1 MDTTSILGTAE
12 NFIYGLCSAYFIYEA
27 ATYFRHR
34 REQRFYR
41 MAAAI
46 MAFWFLLVLKD
57 PIYSCID
64 VHRHLYRSLLLI
76 DMSAVFTC
84 VFFVVELLS
93 PIYVTWSRIVQ
104 NSAFYLLMLVLYIV
118 TANDIFFD
126 VSIVGIV
133 VYCAIWVV
141 RIAVLTKRYHYIVRQ
156 NFSSADNRWMWR
168 AIAMFLLVLVSWIY
182 SCYVVSSIS
191 NIAYI
196 VIVTVV
202 WAVVNN
208 HYRRLERDINEV
220 RQIMSEKP
228 SVPESLPDFSADVE
242 ALFANRKLHRNH
254 DLSVSQL
261 AREIGTNRSY
271 LSAWLN
277 NTLGTNFCDFVNGY
291 RIADAEAMLD
301 SGDCSVTQE
310 EIATTVGFNSLS
322 TFRRA
327 FIKKH
332 GITPRQYCRG
342 RRRKD

>member
-1 MDTTSILGTAE
+1 MDTAVFLGTAE
-12 NFIYGLCSAYFIYEA
+12 NFVYGLCSAYFIYES

-41 MAAAI
+41 TAAAI

-64 VHRHLYRSLLLI
+64 TQLHRHLYRTLLLV

-93 PIYVTWSRIVQ
+93 PIYITWSRIVQ

-118 TANDIFFD
+118 
-126 VSIVGIV
+126 
-133 VYCAIWVV
+133 
-141 RIAVLTKRYHYIVRQ
+141 RQ
-156 NFSSADNRWMWR
+156 NFSSADKRWMWR
-168 AIAMFLLVLVSWIY
+168 AIAMFLSVLAAWIY
-182 SCYVVSSIS
+182 SCYVESSIS

-202 WAVVNN
+202 WAVVNH
-208 HYRRLERDINEV
+208 HYRKVGRSIDEV
-220 RQIMSEKP
+220 RQIMSEKQP
-228 SVPESLPDFSADVE
+228 ALEGMPDFSAEVE
-242 ALFANRKLHRNH
+242 ALFVEKKLHRNH

-291 RIADAEAMLD
+291 RIADAEAMLAG
-301 SGDCSVTQE
+301 GDCSMTQD

-332 GITPRQYCRG
+332 GITPRQYCRDK
-342 RRRKD
+342 RHKK

>member
-1 MDTTSILGTAE
+1 
-12 NFIYGLCSAYFIYEA
+12 
-27 ATYFRHR
+27 
-34 REQRFYR
+34 
-41 MAAAI
+41 
-46 MAFWFLLVLKD
+46 
-57 PIYSCID
+57 
-64 VHRHLYRSLLLI
+64 
-76 DMSAVFTC
+76 MSAVFTC

-93 PIYVTWSRIVQ
+93 PIYITWSRIVQ

-126 VSIVGIV
+126 INIVGMA
-133 VYCAIWVV
+133 VYCLIWAV

-156 NFSSADNRWMWR
+156 NFSSADKRWMWR
-168 AIAMFLLVLVSWIY
+168 AIAMFLSVLAAWIY
-182 SCYVVSSIS
+182 SCYVESSIS

-202 WAVVNN
+202 WAAVNH
-208 HYRRLERDINEV
+208 HYRKVGRSIDEV
-220 RQIMSEKP
+220 RQIMSEKQ
-228 SVPESLPDFSADVE
+228 PELEGMPDFSAEVE
-242 ALFANRKLHRNH
+242 ALFVEKKLHRNH

-291 RIADAEAMLD
+291 RIADAEAMLAG
-301 SGDCSVTQE
+301 GDCSMTQD

-332 GITPRQYCRG
+332 GITPRQYCRDK
-342 RRRKD
+342 RHKK

>member
-1 MDTTSILGTAE
+1 MDTAVFLGTAE
-12 NFIYGLCSAYFIYEA
+12 NFVCGLCSAYFIYES

-41 MAAAI
+41 TAAAI

-64 VHRHLYRSLLLI
+64 TQLHRHLYRTLLLV

-93 PIYVTWSRIVQ
+93 PIYITWSRIVQ

-118 TANDIFFD
+118 
-126 VSIVGIV
+126 
-133 VYCAIWVV
+133 
-141 RIAVLTKRYHYIVRQ
+141 RQ
-156 NFSSADNRWMWR
+156 NFSSADKRWMWR
-168 AIAMFLLVLVSWIY
+168 AIAMFLSVLAAWIY
-182 SCYVVSSIS
+182 SCYVESSIS

-196 VIVTVV
+196 VIVTLV
-202 WAVVNN
+202 WAVVNH
-208 HYRRLERDINEV
+208 HYRKVGRSIDEV
-220 RQIMSEKP
+220 RQIMSEKQP
-228 SVPESLPDFSADVE
+228 ALEGMPDFSAEVE
-242 ALFANRKLHRNH
+242 ALFVEKKLHRNH

-291 RIADAEAMLD
+291 RIADAEAMLAG
-301 SGDCSVTQE
+301 GDCSMTQD

-332 GITPRQYCRG
+332 GITPRQYCRDK
-342 RRRKD
+342 RHKK

>member
-1 MDTTSILGTAE
+1 MDTAVFLGTAE
-12 NFIYGLCSAYFIYEA
+12 NFVYGLCSAYFIYES

-41 MAAAI
+41 TAAAI

-64 VHRHLYRSLLLI
+64 TQLHRHLYRTLLLV

-93 PIYVTWSRIVQ
+93 PIYITWSRIVQ

-126 VSIVGIV
+126 INIVGMA
-133 VYCAIWVV
+133 VYCLIWAV

-156 NFSSADNRWMWR
+156 NFSSADKRWMWR
-168 AIAMFLLVLVSWIY
+168 AIAMFLSVLAAWIY
-182 SCYVVSSIS
+182 SCYVESSIS

-202 WAVVNN
+202 WAVVNH
-208 HYRRLERDINEV
+208 HYRKVGRSIDEV
-220 RQIMSEKP
+220 RQIMSEKQP
-228 SVPESLPDFSADVE
+228 
-242 ALFANRKLHRNH
+242 
-254 DLSVSQL
+254 

-291 RIADAEAMLD
+291 RIADAEAMLAG
-301 SGDCSVTQE
+301 GDCSMTQD

-332 GITPRQYCRG
+332 GITPRQYCRDK
-342 RRRKD
+342 RHKK

>member
-1 MDTTSILGTAE
+1 MDTAEFLGTAE
-12 NFIYGLCSAYFIYEA
+12 NFVYGLCSAYFIYET

-41 MAAAI
+41 TAAAI

-64 VHRHLYRSLLLI
+64 TQLHRHLYRTLLLI

-93 PIYVTWSRIVQ
+93 PIYITWS
-104 NSAFYLLMLVLYIV
+104 
-118 TANDIFFD
+118 
-126 VSIVGIV
+126 
-133 VYCAIWVV
+133 

-156 NFSSADNRWMWR
+156 NFSSADKRWMWR
-168 AIAMFLLVLVSWIY
+168 AIAMFLLVLAAWIY
-182 SCYVVSSIS
+182 SCYVESSIS

-202 WAVVNN
+202 WAVVNH
-208 HYRRLERDINEV
+208 HYRKVGRSIDEV
-220 RQIMSEKP
+220 RQIMLEKP
-228 SVPESLPDFSADVE
+228 SVPESTPDFSAEVE
-242 ALFANRKLHRNH
+242 ALFVEKKLHRNH

-291 RIADAEAMLD
+291 RIADAEAMLAG
-301 SGDCSVTQE
+301 GDCSMTQD

-332 GITPRQYCRG
+332 GITPRQYCRDK
-342 RRRKD
+342 RHKK